1 MLNIAAKIT
10 NKLSEEDWENYSKV
24 WNESNTRNPFISP
37 EVLRSSYNQTKTLSI
52 VYFYNGDKLIG
63 AIPYTF
69 IGGVLKIAGESMSDS
84 IQFPFLPSISITQKY
99 YAIKEALSK
108 INPSNIE
115 FKKLCTANTYL
126 FLVIKAINERSYKA
140 IFVKSWKNLFVREN
154 ASEEGNKSFRSIFNK
169 SNTRNYSN
177 KFRREHN
184 YIIKVVDE
192 FNEDELN
199 NFLNYFFMYH
209 EIRWNDTPT
218 PSIYSRKELREEL
231 KRKVKGWLLEKSCVL
246 FSLNVEDK
254 PTSMA
259 ICLKTKNSIVYHQIA
274 YSLNEIYLK
283 YRINKLLIF
292 ELSKWMADNDL
303 TILDFGVGEEP
314 YKYEYTKNE
323 DFLVRVYA
331 SKTKL
336 SKTYIKG
343 IIDYHYQKSP
353 RLINFLNNKLR
364 VNVSK
369 KKLKINTV
377 NKKLKYLL
385 NEFKTDK
392 KFISKKIKIATEPDT
407 QYFYRFIPSKISFET
422 KKDITFR
429 IGEPYDIISFYE
441 KEIVLTP
448 AKRQYYLTIMA
459 ENKKTPYCLYTGSGE
474 VASIAWVAEPHDY
487 ELPEK
492 NELNNPHVIIDCFT
506 AKQHRGKGY
515 YAYLLNIISSKKETD
530 SLIYTNDW
538 NIASQ
543 RGIEKAGFEKIAI
556 RVLKK
561 GSGYEWQPVN

>member
-1 MLNIAAKIT
+1 MLNITAKII
-10 NKLSEEDWENYSKV
+10 NKLSDEDWADYSKV

-37 EVLRSSYNQTKTLSI
+37 QLLKINYSQTNNLNI
-52 VYFYNGDKLIG
+52 AYFYSNDKLIG
-63 AIPYTF
+63 AIPF
-69 IGGVLKIAGESMSDS
+69 MLNGGNLKIAGESMSDS
-84 IQFPFLPSISITQKY
+84 IQFPFLPATSITQKY
-99 YAIKEALSK
+99 YAIKEVLSK

-126 FLVIKAINERSYKA
+126 YLIIKAVSELNYKA

-154 ASEEGNKSFRSIFNK
+154 TSEEGNKSFRRIFNK

-177 KFRREHN
+177 KYKREHN
-184 YIIKVVDE
+184 YTVKVVDE
-192 FNEDELN
+192 FDEDELN
-199 NFLNYFFMYH
+199 KFLSYFFMYH
-209 EIRWNDTPT
+209 EIRWNNTPT
-218 PSIYSRKELREEL
+218 PSIYINKELREEL

-246 FSLNVEDK
+246 FSLDVDGK

-274 YSLNEIYLK
+274 YSSNDIYLK

-314 YKYEYTKNE
+314 YKYEYTKTE

-343 IIDYHYQKSP
+343 IVDYHYQKSP

-364 VNVSK
+364 VNISK
-369 KKLKINTV
+369 TKLKIKTV

-385 NEFKTDK
+385 KEFKTDK
-392 KFISKKIKIATEPDT
+392 KFISKKIKKATEPDT
-407 QYFYRFIPSKISFET
+407 QYFYKFIPDKISFET
-422 KKDITFR
+422 KKGITFS
-429 IGEPYDIISFYE
+429 IGKPYDIISFYE

-448 AKRQYYLTIMA
+448 AKRQYYLTIIA
-459 ENKKTPYCLYTGSGE
+459 ENKKTPYCLYTDSGE
-474 VASIAWVAEPHDY
+474 VASIAWVVEPHDY

-492 NELNNPHVIIDCFT
+492 SELNNPQVIIDCFT

-530 SLIYTNDW
+530 SLIYTNNW

-543 RGIEKAGFEKIAI
+543 RGIEKAGFEKIATRI
-556 RVLKK
+556 LKK
-561 GSGYEWQPVN
+561 GSGYKWQSVN